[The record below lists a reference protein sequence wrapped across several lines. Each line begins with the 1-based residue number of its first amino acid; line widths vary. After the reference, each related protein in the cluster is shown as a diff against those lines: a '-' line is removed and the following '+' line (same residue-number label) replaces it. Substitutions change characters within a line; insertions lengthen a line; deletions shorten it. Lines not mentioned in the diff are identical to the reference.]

1 MEKKEIV
8 SYFVRGGKPR
18 KFGNYHVEKNRL
30 IYRCVNEKRFIIDDR
45 NQSAVISAVKTGA
58 LNPKHPEDKKNIL
71 AGRAGFYFD
80 AFYLV
85 EEVLAV
91 RLSSGQLVGNANRL
105 NHAVRKAFG
114 RAVEREG
121 EIQRTL
127 QESMPMLPFNV
138 FKEAGLSPENIE
150 FLDQTGPEKV
160 GVKVIRWVKDKEI
173 EEIEERHFT
182 GASLFR
188 LGKTYFLFDVDRREI
203 EHEIFNAFLVE
214 LPGPSKT
221 VKDAYQSLKPEEVL
235 DAEKRGVKVKRQGEF
250 FFLPTE
256 KEVEPDKEKNWENK
270 IVEKR
275 GVLQAGRN
283 RPNYAQRIN
292 EKMGLV
298 SGKVEHSG
306 REHAPLILEGWFK
319 PIPNTSAKSFQITGN
334 ID

>member
-8 SYFVRGGKPR
+8 NYFVKGGKPR

-30 IYRCVNEKRFIIDDR
+30 VYRCVNEKRFKIDDK
-45 NQSAVISAVKTGA
+45 NQPAVISAVKTGA
-58 LNPKHPEDKKNIL
+58 LNPKYLEDKKNIL

-105 NHAVRKAFG
+105 NHAVRKSFG
-114 RAVEREG
+114 RAVERDG

-127 QESMPMLPFNV
+127 QESMAMLPFSV
-138 FKEAGLSPENIE
+138 FKESGLSPENIE
-150 FLDQTGPEKV
+150 FLDQTGPETV
-160 GVKVIRWVKDKEI
+160 GVKVTRWKDGKEVTKI
-173 EEIEERHFT
+173 EKRHFT

-188 LGKTYFLFDVDRREI
+188 LGKKYFLFDIDRREI
-203 EHEIFNAFLVE
+203 EHGIFNAFLVE
-214 LPGPSKT
+214 LPGPAKT
-221 VKDAYQSLKPEEVL
+221 VKDAYQSLKPKEVI
-235 DAEKRGVKVKRQGEF
+235 DAEKRGVNVKRQGEV
-250 FFLPTE
+250 FFLPTD
-256 KEVEPDKEKNWENK
+256 KEVEPDKERNWENK

-275 GVLQAGRN
+275 GVLQAGGN

-292 EKMGLV
+292 EKTGLV

-306 REHAPLILEGWFK
+306 REHAPLILKGWFK
-319 PIPNTSAKSFQITGN
+319 PVPNTSTKSFQITGE